1 GGGTTPPPGPPAGRP
16 GPGGERGGPAM
27 TDAGYATDPHYARK
41 LTNMIQQMK
50 SISDKVSKTYSMNID
65 NLF

>member
-1 GGGTTPPPGPPAGRP
+1 
-16 GPGGERGGPAM
+16 
-27 TDAGYATDPHYARK
+27 
-41 LTNMIQQMK
+41 QQMK

>member
-1 GGGTTPPPGPPAGRP
+1 
-16 GPGGERGGPAM
+16 
-27 TDAGYATDPHYARK
+27 PHYARK

>member
-1 GGGTTPPPGPPAGRP
+1 
-16 GPGGERGGPAM
+16 
-27 TDAGYATDPHYARK
+27 
-41 LTNMIQQMK
+41 QMK

>member
-1 GGGTTPPPGPPAGRP
+1 
-16 GPGGERGGPAM
+16 
-27 TDAGYATDPHYARK
+27 
-41 LTNMIQQMK
+41 NMIQQMK

>member
-1 GGGTTPPPGPPAGRP
+1 MTTATSAEQGAQ
-16 GPGGERGGPAM
+16 ALQ
-27 TDAGYATDPHYARK
+27 DAGYATDPHYARK